1 MTDHRQPQHEDITTI
16 IGAMEA
22 SRSALDAPSD
32 TSLRVPC
39 YCEENVWRLAYRKLY
54 HEQQKERQTNHRNNN
69 TTTNYFVVF
78 VSNPKG
84 CVPMFQQMA
93 SPRKDKPVFWD
104 YHVILLSTTTTATT
118 TANNNNRYTQSECR
132 VWDIDSYLSLPCC
145 LEDYIQNV
153 FPNYAHWPQEY
164 APYFRV
170 VDAFAYL
177 KHFSSD
183 RMHMYDQQTKRWSA
197 TPPTYDC
204 IIIMRRQHNVN
215 RAPKQQQGK
224 HGESSENG
232 SNRKN
237 NTDATKTGFTAASN
251 LKQYM
256 TISDDDVRCRR
267 RNSSGE
273 HRHNGDNEEDSSSSS
288 SSSSQMYGKIYSL
301 SELLERF
308 AGATVPPPSG
318 RS

>member
-1 MTDHRQPQHEDITTI
+1 
-16 IGAMEA
+16 
-22 SRSALDAPSD
+22 
-32 TSLRVPC
+32 
-39 YCEENVWRLAYRKLY
+39 
-54 HEQQKERQTNHRNNN
+54 
-69 TTTNYFVVF
+69 
-78 VSNPKG
+78 
-84 CVPMFQQMA
+84 MFQQMA

-118 TANNNNRYTQSECR
+118 TAGNNSYTQSECR
-132 VWDIDSYLSLPCC
+132 VWDVDSYLSLPCS

-153 FPNYAHWPQEY
+153 FPNYAQWPQEY

-170 VDAFAYL
+170 VDAFTYL
-177 KHFSSD
+177 QHFSSD
-183 RMHMYDQQTKRWSA
+183 RMHMYDQRTKRWSA

-204 IIIMRRQHNVN
+204 IIVMRRQHNVN

-224 HGESSENG
+224 KHGESSENG
-232 SNRKN
+232 SNWKN

-267 RNSSGE
+267 RNGNGD
-273 HRHNGDNEEDSSSSS
+273 HRHNGDNEEDSS

-308 AGATVPPPSG
+308 AGAAVPPPWG